1 MLKPSEK
8 LFSAADRNKYRSPH
22 SDTMHR
28 VRNLGILTLK
38 KMSVKSL
45 HSGPGYT
52 AEKEAERV

>member
-8 LFSAADRNKYRSPH
+8 LSSAGDRNKYRSTH
-22 SDTMHR
+22 SDIMQR

-38 KMSVKSL
+38 KMSIKSL
-45 HSGPGYT
+45 HIGPGYT